1 MKALFISLIT
11 LFALTSEAATI
22 DQFCNQFFF
31 QDVKVRCY
39 KIASGKEFQS
49 TALDVCNSFFQDEEK
64 LQCLT
69 NIANKEYTNGELQAC
84 KGLFSD
90 DEKQQ
95 CLVELGRP
103 LNQGDSR
110 RLQAI
115 RTNAMIGLD
124 RLRMGDVNGANQ
136 AFNIILNLARP

>member
-49 TALDVCNSFFQDEEK
+49 TALDVCNSFFQD
-64 LQCLT
+64 
-69 NIANKEYTNGELQAC
+69 
-84 KGLFSD
+84 
-90 DEKQQ
+90 
-95 CLVELGRP
+95 
-103 LNQGDSR
+103 
-110 RLQAI
+110 
-115 RTNAMIGLD
+115 
-124 RLRMGDVNGANQ
+124 
-136 AFNIILNLARP
+136 